1 MHSALTTHH
10 SPLPF
15 HVTGIILSGGKSTR
29 LGGVNKAFIKVG
41 GERLMERTLRVYRDF
56 FAEVFIV
63 TNSPLDYLE
72 FDSKVVTD
80 ILPGKAS
87 LGGIYTGLFFAA
99 YEYAFVTACDM
110 PFLNPRFIRFMMEK
124 RGHHDI
130 IVPRSADGL
139 QPLHA
144 IYSRNLLKPI
154 RRLIDADHLKIT
166 ELFKKQKVLEIPR
179 EDCLSFDPEERL
191 FMNINT
197 PEDLEKLA
205 DR

>member
-1 MHSALTTHH
+1 M
-10 SPLPF
+10 
-15 HVTGIILSGGKSTR
+15 TGIILSGGKSNR
-29 LGGVNKAFIKVG
+29 LGGLNKAFIKVR
-41 GERLMERTLRVYRDF
+41 GERLIEKTLRIYRELF
-56 FAEVFIV
+56 EEVFIV

-72 FDSKVVTD
+72 FDAAIVTD
-80 ILPGKAS
+80 IIPGKAS
-87 LGGIYTGLFFAA
+87 LGGIYTGLFFATS
-99 YEYAFVTACDM
+99 EYAFVTACDM
-110 PFLNPRFIRFMMEK
+110 PFLNAQFIRFMMAK
-124 RGHHDI
+124 TGQHDI

-179 EDCLSFDPEERL
+179 EESLSFDPEERL

-197 PEDLEKLA
+197 PEDFEKLA

>member
-1 MHSALTTHH
+1 M
-10 SPLPF
+10 
-15 HVTGIILSGGKSTR
+15 TGIILSGGKSNR
-29 LGGVNKAFIKVG
+29 LGGLNKAFIKVR
-41 GERLMERTLRVYRDF
+41 GERLIEKTLRIYRELF
-56 FAEVFIV
+56 QEVLIV

-72 FDSKVVTD
+72 FDSAIVTD
-80 ILPGKAS
+80 IIPGKAS
-87 LGGIYTGLFFAA
+87 LGGIYTGLFFATS
-99 YEYAFVTACDM
+99 EYAFVTACDM
-110 PFLNPRFIRFMMEK
+110 PFLNARFIRFMMEQT
-124 RGHHDI
+124 GQHDI

-144 IYSRNLLKPI
+144 IYSRNLLKSI
-154 RRLIDADHLKIT
+154 RRLIDADRLKIT

>member
-1 MHSALTTHH
+1 M
-10 SPLPF
+10 
-15 HVTGIILSGGKSTR
+15 TGIILSGGKSNR
-29 LGGVNKAFIKVG
+29 LGGLNKAFIKVR
-41 GERLMERTLRVYRDF
+41 GERLMERTLRIHRDLF
-56 FAEVFIV
+56 EEVFIV

-72 FDSKVVTD
+72 FDAKIVTD
-80 ILPGKAS
+80 IIPGKAS
-87 LGGIYTGLFFAA
+87 LGGIYTGLFFAT

-110 PFLNPRFIRFMMEK
+110 PFLNARFIQFMMEK
-124 RGHHDI
+124 TGQHDI
-130 IVPRSADGL
+130 IVPRSAEGL

-179 EDCLSFDPEERL
+179 EDCLSFDPEECL

-197 PEDLEKLA
+197 SEDLERLA

>member
-1 MHSALTTHH
+1 M
-10 SPLPF
+10 
-15 HVTGIILSGGKSTR
+15 TGIILSGGKSNR
-29 LGGVNKAFIKVG
+29 LGGLNKAFIKVR
-41 GERLMERTLRVYRDF
+41 GERLIEKTLRIYRELF
-56 FAEVFIV
+56 QEVLIL

-72 FDSKVVTD
+72 FDSAIVTD
-80 ILPGKAS
+80 IIPGKAS
-87 LGGIYTGLFFAA
+87 LGGIYTGLFFATS
-99 YEYAFVTACDM
+99 EYAFVTACDM
-110 PFLNPRFIRFMMEK
+110 PFLNARFIRFMMEQT
-124 RGHHDI
+124 GQHDI

-144 IYSRNLLKPI
+144 IYSRNLLKSI
-154 RRLIDADHLKIT
+154 RRLIDADRLKIT

>member
-1 MHSALTTHH
+1 MRETKQTGISKQ
-10 SPLPF
+10 P
-15 HVTGIILSGGKSTR
+15 VTGIILSGGRSGR
-29 LGGVNKAFIKVG
+29 LGGLNKAFIKVR
-41 GERLMERTLRVYRDF
+41 GERLIEKTLRIYRDLF
-56 FAEVFIV
+56 EETLIV

-72 FDSKVVTD
+72 FDAKIVTD
-80 ILPGKAS
+80 IIPGKAS

-99 YEYAFVTACDM
+99 HEYAFVTACDM
-110 PFLNPRFIRFMMEK
+110 PFLNARFIRFMTEK
-124 RGHHDI
+124 TGHHDI
-130 IVPRSADGL
+130 VVPRSADGL

-154 RRLIDADHLKIT
+154 RRLIDTDHLKIT

-179 EDCLSFDPEERL
+179 EESIPFDPEERL

>member
-1 MHSALTTHH
+1 M
-10 SPLPF
+10 
-15 HVTGIILSGGKSTR
+15 TGIILSGGKSNR
-29 LGGVNKAFIKVG
+29 LGGLNKAFIKVR
-41 GERLMERTLRVYRDF
+41 GERLMERTLRIHRDLF
-56 FAEVFIV
+56 EEVFIV

-72 FDSKVVTD
+72 FDAKIVTD
-80 ILPGKAS
+80 IIPGKAS
-87 LGGIYTGLFFAA
+87 LGGIYTGLFFAT

-110 PFLNPRFIRFMMEK
+110 PFLNTRFIRFMMEK
-124 RGHHDI
+124 TGQHDI

-144 IYSRNLLKPI
+144 IYSRSLLKPI
-154 RRLIDADHLKIT
+154 RRLINAEHLKIT

-179 EDCLSFDPEERL
+179 EESFPFDPEERL

-205 DR
+205 GR

>member
-1 MHSALTTHH
+1 M
-10 SPLPF
+10 
-15 HVTGIILSGGKSTR
+15 TGIILSGGKSNR
-29 LGGVNKAFIKVG
+29 LGGLNKAFIKVR
-41 GERLMERTLRVYRDF
+41 GERLIEKTLRIYRELF
-56 FAEVFIV
+56 QEVLIV

-72 FDSKVVTD
+72 FDAAIVTD
-80 ILPGKAS
+80 IIPGKAS
-87 LGGIYTGLFFAA
+87 LGGIYTGLFFATS
-99 YEYAFVTACDM
+99 EYAFVTACDM
-110 PFLNPRFIRFMMEK
+110 PFLNARFIRFMMEQT
-124 RGHHDI
+124 GQHDI

-144 IYSRNLLKPI
+144 IYSRNLLKSI
-154 RRLIDADHLKIT
+154 RRLIDADRLKIT

>member
-1 MHSALTTHH
+1 M
-10 SPLPF
+10 
-15 HVTGIILSGGKSTR
+15 TGIILSGGKSNR
-29 LGGVNKAFIKVG
+29 LGGLNKAFIKVR
-41 GERLMERTLRVYRDF
+41 GERLIEKTLRIYRELF
-56 FAEVFIV
+56 QEVLIV

-72 FDSKVVTD
+72 FDSAIVTD
-80 ILPGKAS
+80 IIPGKAS
-87 LGGIYTGLFFAA
+87 LGGIYTGLFFATS
-99 YEYAFVTACDM
+99 EYAFVTACDM
-110 PFLNPRFIRFMMEK
+110 PFLNARFIRFMMEQT
-124 RGHHDI
+124 GQHDI

-154 RRLIDADHLKIT
+154 RRLIDADRLKIT

>member
-1 MHSALTTHH
+1 M
-10 SPLPF
+10 
-15 HVTGIILSGGKSTR
+15 TGIILSGGKSNR
-29 LGGVNKAFIKVG
+29 LGGLNKAFVKVR
-41 GERLMERTLRVYRDF
+41 GERLIEKTLRIYRELF
-56 FAEVFIV
+56 QEVLIV

-72 FDSKVVTD
+72 FDSAIVTD
-80 ILPGKAS
+80 IIPGKAS
-87 LGGIYTGLFFAA
+87 LGGIYTGLFFATS
-99 YEYAFVTACDM
+99 EYAFVTACDM
-110 PFLNPRFIRFMMEK
+110 PFLNARFIRFMMEQT
-124 RGHHDI
+124 GQHDI

-144 IYSRNLLKPI
+144 IYSRNLLKSI
-154 RRLIDADHLKIT
+154 RRLIDADRLKIT

>member
-1 MHSALTTHH
+1 M
-10 SPLPF
+10 
-15 HVTGIILSGGKSTR
+15 TGIILSGGKSNR
-29 LGGVNKAFIKVG
+29 LGGLNKAFIKVR
-41 GERLMERTLRVYRDF
+41 GERLMERTLRIHRDLF
-56 FAEVFIV
+56 EEVFIV

-72 FDSKVVTD
+72 FDAKIVTD
-80 ILPGKAS
+80 IIPGKAS

-99 YEYAFVTACDM
+99 SEYAFVTACDM
-110 PFLNPRFIRFMMEK
+110 PFLNARFIRFMMEK
-124 RGHHDI
+124 TGQHDI

-154 RRLIDADHLKIT
+154 RRLIDSDHLKIT

-197 PEDLEKLA
+197 PEDLERLA

>member
-1 MHSALTTHH
+1 M
-10 SPLPF
+10 
-15 HVTGIILSGGKSTR
+15 TGIILSGGKSNR
-29 LGGVNKAFIKVG
+29 LGGLNKAFIKVR
-41 GERLMERTLRVYRDF
+41 GERLIEKTLRIYRELF
-56 FAEVFIV
+56 QEVLIV

-72 FDSKVVTD
+72 FDAAIVTD
-80 ILPGKAS
+80 IIPGKAS
-87 LGGIYTGLFFAA
+87 LGGIYTGLFFATS
-99 YEYAFVTACDM
+99 EYAFVTACDM
-110 PFLNPRFIRFMMEK
+110 PFLNARFIRFMMEQT
-124 RGHHDI
+124 GQHDI

-154 RRLIDADHLKIT
+154 RRLIDADRLKIT

>member
-1 MHSALTTHH
+1 M
-10 SPLPF
+10 
-15 HVTGIILSGGKSTR
+15 TGIILSGGKSNR
-29 LGGVNKAFIKVG
+29 LGGLNKAFIKVR
-41 GERLMERTLRVYRDF
+41 GERLIEKTLRIYRELF
-56 FAEVFIV
+56 QEVLIV

-72 FDSKVVTD
+72 FDAAIVTD
-80 ILPGKAS
+80 IIPGKAS
-87 LGGIYTGLFFAA
+87 LGGIYTGLFFATS
-99 YEYAFVTACDM
+99 EYAFVTACDM
-110 PFLNPRFIRFMMEK
+110 PFLNARFIQFMMEK
-124 RGHHDI
+124 TGQHDI
-130 IVPRSADGL
+130 IVPRSAEGL

-154 RRLIDADHLKIT
+154 RRLIDADRLKIT

>member
-1 MHSALTTHH
+1 M
-10 SPLPF
+10 
-15 HVTGIILSGGKSTR
+15 TGIILSGGKSNR
-29 LGGVNKAFIKVG
+29 LGGLNKAFVKVR
-41 GERLMERTLRVYRDF
+41 GERLIEKTLRIYRELF
-56 FAEVFIV
+56 QEVLIV

-72 FDSKVVTD
+72 FDAAIVTD
-80 ILPGKAS
+80 IIPGKAS
-87 LGGIYTGLFFAA
+87 LGGIYTGLFFATS
-99 YEYAFVTACDM
+99 EYAFVTACDM
-110 PFLNPRFIRFMMEK
+110 PFLNARFIRFMMEQT
-124 RGHHDI
+124 GQHDI

-154 RRLIDADHLKIT
+154 RRLIDADRLKIT